1 MKSNFDYEGAKQAG
15 YSDEEITSH
24 LSERYPKFDI
34 QAAQE
39 SGYSPEEINQ
49 HLSTYKP
56 KKSLAEKSARIGA
69 QLGLGVIEGSPA
81 GIAYDVGVAPASS
94 RGLYTFNELQR
105 MGEDIEWLAEKNVGK
120 SVEDWPEKDQELYN
134 SLTERIQNP
143 KKVSEEYENAP
154 DLSIRGIASSVT
166 GQDLHPEG
174 ILEKAAHWTGFIK
187 NPKNIG
193 ELGKIGLKPKD
204 LVKAIVPTGTDTLRG
219 LSAGTALQMA
229 EEGNLGPI
237 GTMAAAIAGDLIGG
251 GASAAMKGTK
261 ELVTKPK
268 ETLARVAASFTPKDK
283 VNLQKEIIK
292 EFRDSGIQADVGTLT
307 DSNLLKWTQSRLA
320 QSGLTG
326 KALDEFKHEL
336 TGQIKEQYHS
346 LAESL
351 GEARFATNHEA
362 GEVAKTWMKSIR
374 DSDLGEVRKL
384 YESANKSLKEGAAAD
399 SRKLASAINKLEK
412 NLKPGQL
419 KSNEQ
424 TSVLSAL
431 EKLKRD
437 IYDSE
442 GNLLYG
448 KVKDLMNN
456 KIAINDIINYE
467 VQGGAKQLLKGI
479 VSEIDR
485 AIVSHGKENS
495 KFSKSFVEANKRF
508 SQHAKT
514 FRNKMA
520 DQMLRAEDPSQI
532 INKMNSVQGIRSI
545 EKILSK
551 NPAGAEIFD
560 SLKRLKLDKVIGD
573 NLVDSTSQQV
583 KLGTFSKLL
592 EKGKNKEI
600 VKEIL
605 GQQPFKRLER
615 LQKNAGRLA
624 DAAQKFYNASKS
636 GVVAADAAVLAKGLG
651 DIAAV
656 LAGNPWPLLKTTTGI
671 LASRKLSNLLA
682 DPTFLK
688 LVEDVILASEKGGQ
702 QELFNSIELLRPYLA
717 SYIDQSNET

>member
-1 MKSNFDYEGAKQAG
+1 MKNNFDYQGAKEAG
-15 YSDEEITSH
+15 YNDEEITAH
-24 LSERYPKFDI
+24 LSEKHPKFDI

-39 SGYSPEEINQ
+39 AGYSPGEINE
-49 HLSTYKP
+49 HLSVYKP
-56 KKSLAEKSARIGA
+56 KKSLAEKSARIA
-69 QLGLGVIEGSPA
+69 TQFGLGVLEGTPSA
-81 GIAYDVGVAPASS
+81 MTYEAAVAPLGQKEAQTVKY
-94 RGLYTFNELQR
+94 REGVF
-105 MGEDIEWLAEKNVGK
+105 EDIERLSEQKQTGVW
-120 SVEDWPEKDQELYN
+120 DQQDQELLDN
-134 SLTERIQNP
+134 LIDQVKNP
-143 KKVSEEYENAP
+143 EKMDEFVQTADISP
-154 DLSIRGIASSVT
+154 RGLLGKAT
-166 GQDLHPEG
+166 GKDLHPEG
-174 ILEKAAHWTGFIK
+174 ILEKAANWAGFIK
-187 NPKNIG
+187 NPQK
-193 ELGKIGLKPKD
+193 LKDLFKFGLKPKD
-204 LVKAIVPTGTDTLRG
+204 IIKSIAPSGTDTLRG
-219 LSAGTALQMA
+219 LGAGTALQMA
-229 EEGNLGPI
+229 EEGDLGPI
-237 GTMAAAIAGDLIGG
+237 GTMAAAIAGDIIGG
-251 GASAAMKGTK
+251 GTSAALKGTK
-261 ELVTKPK
+261 ELITKPK
-268 ETLARVAASFTPKDK
+268 ETLAKVAASFTPKEK

-292 EFRDSGIQADVGTLT
+292 EFRDSGIQADVGTIT

-336 TGQIKEQYHS
+336 TGQIKEQYHA

-351 GEARFATNHEA
+351 GEARFASNHEA
-362 GEVAKTWMKSIR
+362 GEVAKSWMKSIR
-374 DSDLGEVRKL
+374 DSDLAEIRKL
-384 YESANKSLKEGAAAD
+384 YEGANKSLKEGASAD
-399 SRKLASAINKLEK
+399 SRKLADMINKLEK

-448 KVKDLMNN
+448 KVKDLINN

-485 AIVSHGKENS
+485 AIISHGKENP
-495 KFSKSFVEANKRF
+495 KFSKNFVEANKRF

-514 FRNKMA
+514 FRNKVA

-545 EKILSK
+545 EKMLSK
-551 NPAGAEIFD
+551 NPAGSEIFD

-573 NLVDSTSQQV
+573 NLINSTSQQA

-600 VKEIL
+600 IKEVL
-605 GQQPFKRLER
+605 GSQSFKRLER

-624 DAAQKFYNASKS
+624 DAADKFYNASKS
-636 GVVAADAAVLAKGLG
+636 GVVAADAAILAKGLG
-651 DIAAV
+651 DIAAI
-656 LAGNPWPLLKTTTGI
+656 LAGNPWPLLKTATGI
-671 LASRKLSNLLA
+671 LGSRKLSNLLA

-688 LVEDVILASEKGGQ
+688 LVEDVILSSEKGGQ
-702 QELFNSIELLRPYLA
+702 KELFESIELLRPYL
-717 SYIDQSNET
+717 SLYIDQSNGT